1 MAQQVDTVEEQLRR
15 IGCNFRLWG
24 RSELRELAM
33 VLLPGEEIK
42 FCVNGMYEGGFAM
55 LTATSQRLLLIDKK
69 PFYLTLEDIRFDMI
83 AEINFNH
90 RLLDASLQIFT
101 PNKQFRFIA
110 FNQSRLRQMYNFIQ
124 QTIMELRQ
132 QYLQLAQPEQKEQY
146 VTYARQVASAAET
159 AAEKVNL
166 PTAQQSNHSASNLPI
181 AKAGALS
188 YLHRPGVSPAQIG
201 VNGMRKVV
209 PVVGAYTRAAL
220 MSKQTR
226 YFGT

>member
-1 MAQQVDTVEEQLRR
+1 MVQTQTVEEQLRK
-15 IGCNFRLWG
+15 IGCNFRFWG
-24 RSELRELAM
+24 RSEIRELAM
-33 VLLPGEEIK
+33 VLLPGEDIK
-42 FCVNGMYEGGFAM
+42 YCVNGMYEGGFAM

-101 PNKQFRFIA
+101 PNKSFRFTA
-110 FNQSRLRQMYNFIQ
+110 LNQVRLRQMYSFIQ

-132 QYLQLAQPEQKEQY
+132 QYLQLAQPEQRDQY
-146 VTYARQVASAAET
+146 VNYAQQVASATDT
-159 AAEKVNL
+159 AAEKVQL
-166 PTAQQSNHSASNLPI
+166 PRHDETKSDLPVAKTAAANHWHVPSVT
-181 AKAGALS
+181 
-188 YLHRPGVSPAQIG
+188 PGQIG
-201 VNGMRKVV
+201 VRGMRKVV

-226 YFGT
+226 YFGTR